1 MAAPFL
7 TSRALVAA
15 ATLRL
20 PVSSVAPVA
29 SGYEHS
35 LRPREP
41 GVSPAQGAI
50 CSKGDR

>member
-7 TSRALVAA
+7 TTPGLVAA

-29 SGYEHS
+29 PGYERFLCS
-35 LRPREP
+35 WEP
-41 GVSPAQGAI
+41 GVSPAHGAT